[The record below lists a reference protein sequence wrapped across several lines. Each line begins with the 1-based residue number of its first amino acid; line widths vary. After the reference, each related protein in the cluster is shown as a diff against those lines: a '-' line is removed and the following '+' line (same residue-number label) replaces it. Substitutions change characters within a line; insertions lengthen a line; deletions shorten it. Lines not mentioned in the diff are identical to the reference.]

1 MKFFK
6 KIFKSTFSFIDRV
19 VITPITKLLLRFTS
33 KFDKKSRFFENWL
46 SQTTTLLF
54 ISLFLA
60 VVIFIVIDQKIV
72 VFNSNSAEVLK
83 NQPVKVIYNEEAYV
97 VDGLP
102 EVVDVT
108 LIGNKTDLYIAKQSS
123 TQDLTIDLSGLQ
135 PGTHRVNIE
144 YNQNVGDIEYMVNPS
159 VATVIIYQKVSETR
173 TLSTDILN
181 EDHLNSTLVV
191 KDLKYDSDQVVV
203 KGAEHQ
209 LKDVAYVKALVDI
222 DNLSSQQVGTVS
234 LKDVPLKA
242 YDSNGEVVNV
252 EIVPKSIDVNVE
264 LISPSKELPIKIIP
278 KGEVSFGQ
286 AISSISTNETKV
298 TVYGDEDVLEK
309 LTYIP
314 VELNVADLKTD
325 KEFKVEISKPVGVK
339 SLSTSN
345 LTVNIKL
352 GESSNKTLSGVGI
365 EYRNLDET
373 KYTVQAVDESASKVD
388 VILKGVSNVI
398 NSITTDDV
406 IAYIDLDQYQAGEY
420 EVEVQ
425 VEGDDTKVQ
434 YAPKTKKVKI
444 RIVQK

>member
-1 MKFFK
+1 M
-6 KIFKSTFSFIDRV
+6 
-19 VITPITKLLLRFTS
+19 
-33 KFDKKSRFFENWL
+33 
-46 SQTTTLLF
+46 
-54 ISLFLA
+54 
-60 VVIFIVIDQKIV
+60 
-72 VFNSNSAEVLK
+72 
-83 NQPVKVIYNEEAYV
+83 
-97 VDGLP
+97 
-102 EVVDVT
+102 
-108 LIGNKTDLYIAKQSS
+108 
-123 TQDLTIDLSGLQ
+123 
-135 PGTHRVNIE
+135 
-144 YNQNVGDIEYMVNPS
+144 
-159 VATVIIYQKVSETR
+159 
-173 TLSTDILN
+173 
-181 EDHLNSTLVV
+181 
-191 KDLKYDSDQVVV
+191 
-203 KGAEHQ
+203 
-209 LKDVAYVKALVDI
+209 
-222 DNLSSQQVGTVS
+222 
-234 LKDVPLKA
+234 
-242 YDSNGEVVNV
+242 
-252 EIVPKSIDVNVE
+252 
-264 LISPSKELPIKIIP
+264 
-278 KGEVSFGQ
+278 
-286 AISSISTNETKV
+286 
-298 TVYGDEDVLEK
+298 EK